1 METCSRVGGRDVV
14 RGLGL
19 GSAASANFADA
30 AQFTDADVRRDAMDH
45 AERAAHARR
54 CRLCL
59 ARRGDGRCDRAA
71 GGANRAAK
79 LAYINSA
86 GNAIMKVDAASKPV
100 AGKRRSV
107 RISSS
112 DVDFEEVRRSVAVL
126 VDDAGHHVDRRRAAR
141 ADRLRCLAGVLDPRP
156 RRCLAERGCAGSQ
169 VQLSEACRRDRHSR
183 VVNLGDQNA
192 YTLHT
197 TAGCKLAQ
205 PMAATGTIKN
215 DDCDTATTD
224 NASCGVSEAPGS
236 AGAKFNAA
244 KGGVIAAM
252 CVRAWGLSDE
262 SDGRARRFRCTTGRA
277 RRFRP
282 T

>member
-1 METCSRVGGRDVV
+1 MLIVDVLHVPTGCAVWPAFWTLGRD
-14 RGLGL
+14 
-19 GSAASANFADA
+19 
-30 AQFTDADVRRDAMDH
+30 
-45 AERAAHARR
+45 
-54 CRLCL
+54 
-59 ARRGDGRCDRAA
+59 
-71 GGANRAAK
+71 GAWP
-79 LAYINSA
+79 SA
-86 GNAIMKVDAASKPV
+86 G
-100 AGKRRSV
+100 
-107 RISSS
+107 
-112 DVDFEEVRRSVAVL
+112 
-126 VDDAGHHVDRRRAAR
+126 AR
-141 ADRLRCLAGVLDPRP
+141 AIEFSYLKRAGEIDIL
-156 RRCLAERGCAGSQ
+156 EF
-169 VQLSEACRRDRHSR
+169 
-183 VVNLGDQNA
+183 VNLGDQNA